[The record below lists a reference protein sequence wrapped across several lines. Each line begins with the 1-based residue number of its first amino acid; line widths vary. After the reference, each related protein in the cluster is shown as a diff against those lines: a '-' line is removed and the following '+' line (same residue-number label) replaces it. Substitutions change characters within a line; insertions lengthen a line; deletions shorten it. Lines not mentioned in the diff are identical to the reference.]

1 MKTKSF
7 LHVLMVAICGLMLS
21 GLMTSCRQNPNDPE
35 DPKTQ
40 DTTPAFARA
49 EAIATVSEDIL
60 ALMDVTVEYY
70 NDKGELKQELL
81 TTPELKY
88 EVKAPLPTR
97 TGMCLR
103 VKLKDDAN
111 LESYEQVDLSTS
123 FAFRCAAVTKED
135 KIVGEEHRFD
145 GGSSTVK
152 LKSAGVEAWIN
163 SFNKHLPIK
172 FLYEFDAEGNSQ
184 SVDW

>member
-1 MKTKSF
+1 MKTKN
-7 LHVLMVAICGLMLS
+7 LWHVSMVAICGLMLS

-35 DPKTQ
+35 DPKIQ
-40 DTTPAFARA
+40 DKTPAFARA
-49 EAIATVSEDIL
+49 EATATVSEDIL

-70 NDKGELKQELL
+70 NSNGELKQDLL
-81 TTPELKY
+81 TTPELKL
-88 EVKAPLPTR
+88 ETKAPLPTR
-97 TGMCLR
+97 SGMCLR
-103 VKLKDDAN
+103 LQLKEGAN

-123 FAFRCAAVTKED
+123 FAFRCAAVTKD
-135 KIVGEEHRFD
+135 DVIVGEVHKFD
-145 GGSSTVK
+145 GGSNTVK
-152 LKSAGVEAWIN
+152 LKSAAVQAWID